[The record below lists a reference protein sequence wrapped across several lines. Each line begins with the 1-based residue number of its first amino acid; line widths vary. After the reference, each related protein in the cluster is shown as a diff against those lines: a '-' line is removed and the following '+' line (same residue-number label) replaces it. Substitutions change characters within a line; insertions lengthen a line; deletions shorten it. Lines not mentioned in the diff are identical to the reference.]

1 MITRNSHRWV
11 PTGEADMVELRD
23 PVSGRAVQIV
33 RPASDELSG
42 ESLVE
47 TEGLIFRWANLAT
60 QAEAETELGRREATA
75 VLRTLSWLF
84 ALWAV
89 VCETR
94 LGKSAD
100 SIIRDLDYRGG
111 WRQIRNADEARLWD
125 GLTQR
130 VRLGALAALTEDP
143 RAVEAYRRACT
154 EPPEVGP
161 ILVRHTLIHLDAFSQ
176 DMQLHELHAQG
187 LVAALVAHTDP
198 LPAPRRRLC
207 FRPAHSY

>member
-42 ESLVE
+42 ELLVE
-47 TEGLIFRWANLAT
+47 TEELVFRWANLST
-60 QAEAETELGRREATA
+60 QAGAEAELDSRDTPS
-75 VLRTLSWLF
+75 VLRTLSWLG

-100 SIIRDLDYRGG
+100 AIIRDLDYRGG
-111 WRQIRNADEARLWD
+111 WRQIRGADEARLWD

-143 RAVEAYRRACT
+143 RAVEAYRSACVD
-154 EPPEVGP
+154 PPDVGP
-161 ILVRHTLIHLDAFSQ
+161 VLVQHTLIHLDAFSQ
-176 DMQLHELHAQG
+176 DMRRHKLHARG
-187 LVAALVAHTDP
+187 LAAALVAHTDP

-207 FRPAHSY
+207 FRPAHPY